1 MFFGL
6 FISAFLVSGHQID
19 RLLGHWG
26 YAVAFV
32 VVLLQASGV
41 PVPGTT
47 ALAAAAVY
55 AATTHRLAITGVI
68 VAAAAGAILGFAISY
83 TAGRYGGWRLLD
95 RFGARVGLTELRL
108 QAARAFYAKHG
119 STVVVL
125 SRFVT
130 GLRTWGGL
138 IAGAN
143 LMPWPQFL
151 VMDVVGGLAWSVAN
165 GVGYYLFGNAINGAS
180 TVVQIALVAFAVVSF
195 VVTVLVLRTR
205 ARSFIRATEPEGS
218 GVPD

>member
-6 FISAFLVSGHQID
+6 FIPAFLVSGHQID

-26 YAVAFV
+26 YAVVFV

-83 TAGRYGGWRLLD
+83 AAGRYGGWRLLD

>member
-1 MFFGL
+1 M
-6 FISAFLVSGHQID
+6 
-19 RLLGHWG
+19 
-26 YAVAFV
+26 
-32 VVLLQASGV
+32 
-41 PVPGTT
+41 
-47 ALAAAAVY
+47 
-55 AATTHRLAITGVI
+55 
-68 VAAAAGAILGFAISY
+68 
-83 TAGRYGGWRLLD
+83 
-95 RFGARVGLTELRL
+95 